1 MFLPRKLQKRSHPG
15 RNAQSSGAGSAAN
28 GANQDVGQAK
38 SEAVERVAAAVSSSS
53 ACTPQVEASSSAPS
67 KAEAD
72 TLDRLVEFL
81 YMRLSPLSLAAH
93 HTAHTHDDLYTALL
107 HPPEQH
113 DDRSAKPHTTHLAR
127 LHTLVPGLATRC
139 PSIALLAHALQT
151 LAAGPAP
158 NWYTLHHRQFVVEWS
173 RDYMHTLST
182 HRDSAAL
189 APLLVYVES
198 MPPRIR
204 TRTHAASY
212 VNGLMQQATVEAVLE
227 PSVVDRC
234 FGSRWTR
241 VVEGQWTSGRAFV
254 LVSTREGV
262 ERLCSA
268 YPWDVRRA
276 RAEPIRCLSWPA
288 WVEMRE
294 LYRAQQQH
302 PAPPLDVTPPA
313 NHPWHRG
320 TILLLPLPATHP
332 LTLPPTPHTPLRLN
346 THLKPQ
352 LEQHVPES
360 IAYIH
365 ALTTNEI
372 AVRTAHAA
380 LAARLRT
387 AFPQLTRMDAA
398 QEDAYWSGLPDK
410 TRAAAR
416 RRAQALDDTLA
427 NAQRRGETGPSC
439 S

>member
-1 MFLPRKLQKRSHPG
+1 MFLPRKLQKRSHAG
-15 RNAQSSGAGSAAN
+15 RSASSAAN
-28 GANQDVGQAK
+28 QANQDVGQVKA
-38 SEAVERVAAAVSSSS
+38 EAGQQGAAAVSSSS

-72 TLDRLVEFL
+72 KLDRLVEFL

-113 DDRSAKPHTTHLAR
+113 DDRSTKPHTTHLAR
-127 LHTLVPGLATRC
+127 LRTLVPGLATRC
-139 PSIALLAHALQT
+139 PSIALLAHALET

-158 NWYTLHHRQFVVEWS
+158 NWYTLHHEQFVVEWS

-182 HRDSAAL
+182 RRDSAAL

-227 PSVVDRC
+227 PSGVDRYV
-234 FGSRWTR
+234 GRDGGGWM
-241 VVEGQWTSGRAFV
+241 EEKWTSGRAFV
-254 LVSTREGV
+254 VVSAREGV

-294 LYRAQQQH
+294 LYRAVQH
-302 PAPPLDVTPPA
+302 PAPPPDVTPPA

-365 ALTTNEI
+365 ASSTHEI

-398 QEDAYWSGLPDK
+398 AEDTYWSGLPDK